1 MRVALADL
9 KGRGGFVAKD
19 TVAGGYG
26 SRFKAFSRTTTWIH
40 RFKSQYHFTP
50 SVHLAY
56 LAAIFADAGH
66 EVVSTSEEPVDADL
80 AIVLSSLVDYRH
92 ETEWADTMRARGVR
106 VGFVGLTAS
115 KLPHLFADHADFILD
130 GEPEEGAGRLARGER
145 LSGICAS
152 APVMDLDSLPFP
164 RWDLVARKNRSG
176 IRMVARPVGGGYP
189 LLSSR
194 GCPEF
199 CTYCPHR
206 ILAPYRT
213 RSVRS
218 IVDEIE
224 HMCRLN
230 RRPYLI
236 FRDPVFT
243 ESRERV
249 MAFCREVR
257 HRDLHI
263 RFECETRLD
272 RLDDELLSE
281 LYGVGLRIIGFG
293 VESVSS
299 EALKQVGRKP
309 IPEAHQVHIIEKCRE
324 MGISTAGFFILGL
337 PTDTW
342 DSVMATVEFANDLG
356 PTFAQF
362 KLLTPYPG
370 TPLWKQLEPRIVE
383 TDWEKFDGFT
393 PTFAHPNL
401 SADQLRFLLGAAF
414 THFYMRPSY
423 VANAL
428 RIHNS
433 HVREFVKR
441 LDGRVAAHISR
452 WESELARPAAC

>member
-1 MRVALADL
+1 MRVVLADL
-9 KGRGGFVAKD
+9 KGRGGFVSKD

-26 SRFKAFSRTTTWIH
+26 SRFRTFSRTTAWVH

-56 LAAIFADAGH
+56 IAAVLADAGH
-66 EVVSTSEEPVDADL
+66 EVLSTDEALVDADV

-92 ETEWADTMRARGVR
+92 ETEWADRMRARGVR

-115 KLPHLFADHADFILD
+115 KMPHLFADHADFIVD
-130 GEPEEGAGRLARGER
+130 GEPEEAVLRLARGEH
-145 LSGICAS
+145 LSGICKS
-152 APVMDLDSLPFP
+152 EPVADLDSLPFP
-164 RWDLVARKNRSG
+164 RWDLVAQKNRSG
-176 IRMVARPVGGGYP
+176 IRMSARPVGGGYP

-213 RSVRS
+213 RSVGN

-224 HMCRLN
+224 QMCRRH
-230 RRPYLI
+230 RRPYII
-236 FRDPVFT
+236 FRDELFT
-243 ESRERV
+243 QSRDRV
-249 MAFCREVR
+249 LEFCKQIR
-257 HRDLHI
+257 HRDLRI

-272 RLDDELLSE
+272 RLDDDLLRE
-281 LYGVGLRIIGFG
+281 MHGVGLRIISFG
-293 VESVSS
+293 VESVSP
-299 EALKQVGRKP
+299 EVLKRVGRRP
-309 IPEAHQVHIIEKCRE
+309 IPEIHQRHIIETCRDV
-324 MGISTAGFFILGL
+324 GIATSGFFVLGFL
-337 PTDTW
+337 TDDW
-342 DSVMATVEFANDLG
+342 NSIMATIEFAKDLG

-370 TPLWKQLEPRIVE
+370 TPLWKQLESRIVE

-393 PTFAHPNL
+393 PTFEHPTL
-401 SADQLRFLLGAAF
+401 SAAQLKFLLGAGF

-423 VANAL
+423 LANVM
-428 RIHNS
+428 RIHNR
-433 HVREFVKR
+433 HVRGWVAWLDQRVEARINR
-441 LDGRVAAHISR
+441 LEAGLMRQVA
-452 WESELARPAAC
+452 C